1 VGVKFFLIFLSA
13 LTTQNIV
20 FAYFLGICPYLG
32 VSRKLDTALG
42 MGMAVTFVMT
52 LTALITWPI
61 FYKILQPHDLVY
73 LQIPVFILVIASL
86 VQFLEMYFR
95 KALPHLYTALGIYLP
110 LITTNCAIL
119 GVALFMILKKFGYIL
134 SVVYAFSTGL
144 GFAMAL
150 LIMAG
155 IREELEMAPL
165 PESLKGAPI
174 TLIIAGLLALAFMGF
189 SGLVKG

>member
-1 VGVKFFLIFLSA
+1 MDFLLIFLAA

-52 LTALITWPI
+52 LTALFSWPI
-61 FYKILQPHDLVY
+61 YYLILVPRNLIY
-73 LQIPVFILVIASL
+73 LELPVFILVIASL

-95 KALPHLYTALGIYLP
+95 KAVPHLYSALGIYLP

-119 GVALFMILKKFGYIL
+119 GVALFMVLKKYDFIHSL
-134 SVVYAFSTGL
+134 IYAFSTGL
-144 GFAMAL
+144 GFSLAL

-155 IREELEMAPL
+155 IREDLDMAPV
-165 PESLKGAPI
+165 PEGLKGVPI
-174 TLIIAGLLALAFMGF
+174 ALIIAGLLALSFMGF
-189 SGLVKG
+189 SGLVKGG